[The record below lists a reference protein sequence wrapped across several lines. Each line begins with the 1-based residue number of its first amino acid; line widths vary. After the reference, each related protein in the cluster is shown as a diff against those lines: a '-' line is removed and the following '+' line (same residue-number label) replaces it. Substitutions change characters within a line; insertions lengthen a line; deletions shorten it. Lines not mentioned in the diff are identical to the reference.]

1 MVNKKIKKKK
11 KKEDFWEFLENE
23 VNSAEFVEEG
33 LIIQMDGNLHA
44 GPNLIKNDPN
54 RQNQNGKLFMEF
66 LERNKQL
73 TVVNSLEVCEGVITR
88 SRIVENKTEKA
99 VLDFC
104 VVNAKILP
112 FIKKMLVDENKEFS
126 LINLAQINK
135 NKNFIESDHNA
146 LVMEMEIN
154 ENQEKPKREEI
165 FNFRNRVGQEAF
177 KNETDTNEDL
187 AQIKIWKQCFDGI
200 LKKCFKKIRI
210 APKKT
215 VSKTE
220 ELLKERVKLKTE
232 AKKVD
237 IDENMKDLIKQRIE
251 IIEKEITEDVV
262 HGNFKMV
269 VETLEEISDDG
280 NINGSG
286 RKKMWSKLRNKFPK
300 MSQPIPIAKN
310 DKKGNLVTNHQDLKN
325 LYLKTYKQRMRNRP
339 IKEALR
345 ELREGFKKKKKD

>member
-1 MVNKKIKKKK
+1 M
-11 KKEDFWEFLENE
+11 
-23 VNSAEFVEEG
+23 
-33 LIIQMDGNLHA
+33 
-44 GPNLIKNDPN
+44 
-54 RQNQNGKLFMEF
+54 
-66 LERNKQL
+66 
-73 TVVNSLEVCEGVITR
+73 
-88 SRIVENKTEKA
+88 
-99 VLDFC
+99 
-104 VVNAKILP
+104 
-112 FIKKMLVDENKEFS
+112 DENKEFS

-215 VSKTE
+215 ISKTE

-262 HGNFKMV
+262 HENFKMV
-269 VETLEEISDDG
+269 NETLEEISDDG
-280 NINGSG
+280 NINDSG
-286 RKKMWSKLRNKFPK
+286 RKKMWSKEINFQRCLNQFQQQK
-300 MSQPIPIAKN
+300 M
-310 DKKGNLVTNHQDLKN
+310 
-325 LYLKTYKQRMRNRP
+325 
-339 IKEALR
+339 IKR
-345 ELREGFKKKKKD
+345 GI